1 MEIKFRAWVRNYM
14 VDVVS
19 IDFIN
24 KYITWD
30 NNQYDRCVPPNK
42 CYEVESFEDIKLMQF
57 TGYKDYEGKNI
68 YEGDIISA
76 PNGQIKKALI
86 YFSQSTFWYKEW
98 DEVHEEWH
106 HSEMGWC
113 EQYGRKEI
121 GILHWSA
128 NRIALEVIGN
138 VHEHPEL
145 ISGRH
150 EA

>member
-1 MEIKFRAWVRNYM
+1 MREFKFRAWNKKSNYM
-14 VDVVS
+14 DTEFS
-19 IDFIN
+19 IHADGCVYQN
-24 KYITWD
+24 ARKRWD
-30 NNQYDRCVPPNK
+30 ISDIAIETAYDEL
-42 CYEVESFEDIKLMQF
+42 EVMAF
-57 TGYKDYEGKNI
+57 TGYKDYKGKDI

-76 PNGQIKKALI
+76 PNGQIKKAVI
-86 YFSQSTFWYKEW
+86 YFSQATFWYKEW
-98 DEVHEEWH
+98 DEMYEEWH

-113 EQYGRKEI
+113 EQYGSKEI

-145 ISGRH
+145 MTDRH